1 MTSMTGLSLGRESV
15 MSTNGW
21 SMYNNILVPVDGSS
35 PSNAALREVIKITA
49 DRARVIRL
57 VHVVDLLHWHD
68 KFATGSIGDTV
79 LASLR
84 EAAMGYLNDGKNVL
98 NEHGFNSESILL
110 ESHGERAAQLI
121 ISYAKTW
128 PADLIIMGT
137 HGRRGLS
144 RLVLGSDAAEVVRS
158 APTPVLLVRGQ

>member
-1 MTSMTGLSLGRESV
+1 
-15 MSTNGW
+15 
-21 SMYNNILVPVDGSS
+21 MYDKILVPVDGSS

-49 DRARVIRL
+49 DRARIVRL
-57 VHVVDLLHWHD
+57 VHVVDLLHWND
-68 KFATGSIGDTV
+68 KFATGSIGDTA

-84 EAAMGYLNDGKNVL
+84 EKGMGYLNEGENVFH
-98 NEHGFNSESILL
+98 EHGFHSESILL

-121 ISYAKTW
+121 ISHAKTW
-128 PADLIIMGT
+128 PADLIVMGT

-144 RLVLGSDAAEVVRS
+144 RLVLGSEAAEVVRS